1 MALAEDSAIAGRSR
15 QMGIILDAEDETLI
29 NSFRELKQDLNLKQ
43 EEFRIIICGEKATEK
58 VFFDT
63 PVICRKDFGWNG
75 KSSEEVSAFLNAEYD
90 VVISF
95 TASENKMADFLV
107 SVTRARLKVGR
118 KTEDKKGIFDLN
130 ISADISSPEIFKSE
144 LKKYLKI
151 LKSTG

>member
-1 MALAEDSAIAGRSR
+1 MAFAEDSAVAGRTR
-15 QMGIILDAEDETLI
+15 QMGIILDTEDETILK
-29 NSFRELKQDLNLKQ
+29 SFHELKQDLNLKQ
-43 EEFRIIICGEKATEK
+43 EEFKMIICREKATEK

-63 PVICRKDFGWNG
+63 PVICRRDFGWNG
-75 KSSEEVSAFLNAEYD
+75 KSSEEVSTFLNAKYD

-95 TASENKMADFLV
+95 TASENKMANFLV

-118 KTEDKKGIFDLN
+118 RTEDKKGIFDLN

-151 LKSTG
+151 LKSAG